1 MPTKPFNQE
10 FLWKSAMERSGNT
23 RTPTLKES
31 MILPKINTVVGG
43 TMPDGNDIH
52 GNRVKRNLQ
61 ISANYWAEVNERKA
75 AYRDAYRYPVKEP
88 YFAKQLEPTVGL
100 EEYIFRKLWHQ

>member
-1 MPTKPFNQE
+1 
-10 FLWKSAMERSGNT
+10 
-23 RTPTLKES
+23 

-43 TMPDGNDIH
+43 TMPDDNDIH

-75 AYRDAYRYPVKEP
+75 AYRDAYRYPVEERHLKQFEP
-88 YFAKQLEPTVGL
+88 SEPSVGL
-100 EEYIFRKLWHQ
+100 EEEDYIFRKLWHQ